1 MNMNFN
7 KEMANIMAGSRV
19 KAIHGECVGNVDPY
33 IEWIK
38 WLSYIPKF
46 QKERMQYL
54 NSKAVEE
61 LTLEEIDELR
71 TYRYQHRM
79 LELFKI
85 YGTNKISKKEYME
98 VYNFMESESIDD
110 LMLSKLSKQEI
121 KYAKEQI
128 QYFSKI
134 SNEELRKKVK
144 IEQKE
149 ENYQNLPMVDS
160 YILHIISRID
170 NTRNTAKLNND
181 IKREL
186 EKNDIMLRRSIYYAA
201 NSSLSVL

>member
-7 KEMANIMAGSRV
+7 REMANIMAGSGV

-61 LTLEEIDELR
+61 LTLEEIDEL
-71 TYRYQHRM
+71 
-79 LELFKI
+79 FKI
-85 YGTNKISKKEYME
+85 YGTNKITKKEYME
-98 VYNFMESESIDD
+98 VYNFMERESIDE
-110 LMLSKLSKQEI
+110 LMLSKLSKQEL